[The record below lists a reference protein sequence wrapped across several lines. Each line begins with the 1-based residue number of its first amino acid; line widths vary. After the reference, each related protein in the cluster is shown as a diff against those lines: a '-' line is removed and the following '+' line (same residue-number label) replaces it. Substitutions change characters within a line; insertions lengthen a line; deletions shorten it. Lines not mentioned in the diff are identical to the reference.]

1 MAKARPSKI
10 NKATINVKENELTNS
25 SIETLEDKKSVINSD
40 IEALNNNSTT
50 IKTLN
55 RDTVINMNGK
65 SNILA
70 GIKKEPVKKIE
81 KRKVNIYLEE
91 DVFNKL
97 LYIAEINN
105 NSMTATAGLLI
116 TNAIEQV
123 FEENDL
129 EFNSVVVDNYNEKI
143 KNRVNAQRK

>member
-40 IEALNNNSTT
+40 IEALNNNNTT

-55 RDTVINMNGK
+55 RDTVVNMNGK

-91 DVFNKL
+91 DIFNKL
-97 LYIAEINN
+97 LYVAEINN

-116 TNAIEQV
+116 TNAINQV

-129 EFNSVVVDNYNEKI
+129 EFNSEVVDNYNEKI
-143 KNRVNAQRK
+143 KNRVNARRK

>member
-40 IEALNNNSTT
+40 REALNNNSTT

-55 RDTVINMNGK
+55 RDTVVNMNGK

-97 LYIAEINN
+97 LYIAEISN

-116 TNAIEQV
+116 GNAIEQA

-129 EFNSVVVDNYNEKI
+129 EFNSEVVDNYNEKI
-143 KNRVNAQRK
+143 KNRVNARRK

>member
-1 MAKARPSKI
+1 MAKARPSKT
-10 NKATINVKENELTNS
+10 NKATINVKENSLTNTS
-25 SIETLEDKKSVINSD
+25 ANNIEKID
-40 IEALNNNSTT
+40 IIDEPNKDVAV
-50 IKTLN
+50 KTLN

-65 SNILA
+65 TNILA

-91 DVFNKL
+91 EVFNKL
-97 LYIAEINN
+97 LYIAEISN

-116 TNAIEQV
+116 GNAIEQA

-129 EFNSVVVDNYNEKI
+129 EFNSDVVDNYNEKI
-143 KNRVNAQRK
+143 KNRVNAHRK

>member
-10 NKATINVKENELTNS
+10 NKATINVKENELTNLS
-25 SIETLEDKKSVINSD
+25 AEVAEDKKSVVNSD
-40 IEALNNNSTT
+40 IEALNNSTT

-116 TNAIEQV
+116 GNAIEQA

-129 EFNSVVVDNYNEKI
+129 EFNSEVVDNYNEKI
-143 KNRVNAQRK
+143 KNRVNARRK

>member
-40 IEALNNNSTT
+40 IEALNDNSTT

-55 RDTVINMNGK
+55 RDTVVNMNGK

-97 LYIAEINN
+97 LYIAEISN
-105 NSMTATAGLLI
+105 NSMTETAGLLI
-116 TNAIEQV
+116 GNAIEQA

-129 EFNSVVVDNYNEKI
+129 EFNSEVVDNYNEKI
-143 KNRVNAQRK
+143 KNRVNARRK

>member
-25 SIETLEDKKSVINSD
+25 SIETVEDKKSVINSD
-40 IEALNNNSTT
+40 VEASNSVNA

>member
-55 RDTVINMNGK
+55 RDTVVNMNGK

-91 DVFNKL
+91 DIFNKL
-97 LYIAEINN
+97 LYVAEINN
-105 NSMTATAGLLI
+105 NRYDS
-116 TNAIEQV
+116 
-123 FEENDL
+123 
-129 EFNSVVVDNYNEKI
+129 NSRIINN
-143 KNRVNAQRK
+143 

>member
-1 MAKARPSKI
+1 MAKARPSKT
-10 NKATINVKENELTNS
+10 NKATINIKENSLTNIS
-25 SIETLEDKKSVINSD
+25 NNIIEEEIDF
-40 IEALNNNSTT
+40 IEESNITVTNDVPV
-50 IKTLN
+50 KTLN

-65 SNILA
+65 TNILA

-97 LYIAEINN
+97 LYIAEISN

-116 TNAIEQV
+116 GNAIEQA

-129 EFNSVVVDNYNEKI
+129 EFNYDVVDNYNEKI
-143 KNRVNAQRK
+143 KNRVNAHKK

>member
-40 IEALNNNSTT
+40 IEALNNSTT

-55 RDTVINMNGK
+55 RDRVISMNGK

-70 GIKKEPVKKIE
+70 GIKKESVKKIE

-91 DVFNKL
+91 DIFNKL
-97 LYIAEINN
+97 LYVAEINN
-105 NSMTATAGLLI
+105 NRYDS
-116 TNAIEQV
+116 
-123 FEENDL
+123 
-129 EFNSVVVDNYNEKI
+129 NSRIINN
-143 KNRVNAQRK
+143 

>member
-1 MAKARPSKI
+1 MAKARPSKT
-10 NKATINVKENELTNS
+10 NKATINVKENSLTNTS
-25 SIETLEDKKSVINSD
+25 ANNIEKID
-40 IEALNNNSTT
+40 IIDEPNKDVTV
-50 IKTLN
+50 KTLN

-65 SNILA
+65 TNILA

-97 LYIAEINN
+97 LYIAEISN

-116 TNAIEQV
+116 GNAIEQA

-143 KNRVNAQRK
+143 KNRVNARRK

>member
-1 MAKARPSKI
+1 MAKARPSKT
-10 NKATINVKENELTNS
+10 NKATINVKENNLINTSTNVIEEIDFVEES
-25 SIETLEDKKSVINSD
+25 NIETNKDV
-40 IEALNNNSTT
+40 T

-55 RDTVINMNGK
+55 RDMVISMNGK

-70 GIKKEPVKKIE
+70 GIKKESVKKIE

-91 DVFNKL
+91 DIFNKL
-97 LYIAEINN
+97 LYVAEINN

-116 TNAIEQV
+116 TNAINQV

-129 EFNSVVVDNYNEKI
+129 EFNSEVVDNYNEKI
-143 KNRVNAQRK
+143 KNRVNTRRK

>member
-10 NKATINVKENELTNS
+10 NKATINVKENELTNLS
-25 SIETLEDKKSVINSD
+25 AEVAEDKKSVVNSD
-40 IEALNNNSTT
+40 IEALNNSTT

-129 EFNSVVVDNYNEKI
+129 EFNSIVVDNYNEKI
-143 KNRVNAQRK
+143 KNRVNAYKNK